1 MPGMAIDE
9 ILGRIERETGVANL
23 AALLAERLEPADLHS
38 LLLEVYRRRADRRS
52 PAAVLSDFE
61 SNPFVRPATT
71 DPGDLRRW
79 DQVAFASLP
88 EEFEPIELSPV
99 CPLGTNSVIATV
111 SQNKSLATI
120 RNVEVVSDATNV
132 LAQECALRR
141 RTLLRQ
147 EPKSPTPVHL
157 ASSHRLLR
165 TQAYEDP
172 NLQQHFRLFML
183 CSAGRDVGGGR
194 FQIEALSEHIR
205 FFLRAARSFAGP
217 GLSLRVSV
225 TDLASD
231 SSQRGFGSQVIAPLE
246 DQFPDVDYRIDPSRQ
261 TGRGYYSE
269 VCFHVHAILPSG
281 GSLELADGGAVD
293 WTQKLLSN
301 AKERL
306 VISGISGER
315 LCNLLRD

>member
-1 MPGMAIDE
+1 
-9 ILGRIERETGVANL
+9 
-23 AALLAERLEPADLHS
+23 
-38 LLLEVYRRRADRRS
+38 
-52 PAAVLSDFE
+52 
-61 SNPFVRPATT
+61 
-71 DPGDLRRW
+71 
-79 DQVAFASLP
+79 LP

-99 CPLGTNSVIATV
+99 CPLGTSSVMATV

-132 LAQECALRR
+132 LTLECALRR
-141 RTLLRQ
+141 RALLRQ
-147 EPKSPTPVHL
+147 EPKAPTPVHL
-157 ASSHRLLR
+157 ATSHRLLR

-172 NLQQHFRLFML
+172 HLQHFRLFML
-183 CSAGRDVGGGR
+183 CSAGRDIGGGR
-194 FQIEALSEHIR
+194 FQIEALSEHVR

-217 GLSLRVSV
+217 SLSLRVSV

-231 SSQRGFGSQVIAPLE
+231 SSQGGFGSRVIAALE
-246 DQFPDVDYRIDPSRQ
+246 GRFPHVDFRIDPSRQ
-261 TGRGYYSE
+261 AGRGYYSE
-269 VCFHVHAILPSG
+269 ICFHVHAILPSG

-315 LCNLLRD
+315 LCSLVRD

>member
-1 MPGMAIDE
+1 MSGMGKDK
-9 ILGRIERETGVANL
+9 ILERIERETGVADL

-61 SNPFVRPATT
+61 SNRFVRPART
-71 DPGDLRRW
+71 DPGELLRW
-79 DQVAFASLP
+79 EQVAFASLP
-88 EEFEPIELSPV
+88 EEFETIELSPV
-99 CPLGTNSVIATV
+99 CPLGTSSVIATV

-132 LAQECALRR
+132 LALECALRR

-157 ASSHRLLR
+157 ATSHRLLR
-165 TQAYEDP
+165 TQAYEDS

-205 FFLRAARSFAGP
+205 SFLRAARSFVGP
-217 GLSLRVSV
+217 GLYLRVSV
-225 TDLASD
+225 TDLSPD
-231 SSQRGFGSQVIAPLE
+231 SSQGGFGSQVLAALE
-246 DQFPDVDYRIDPSRQ
+246 GQFPDVDFRIDPSRQ

-269 VCFHVHAILPSG
+269 VCFHVHAILPSV

-315 LCNLLRD
+315 LCSLVRD

>member
-1 MPGMAIDE
+1 MQGMGIDE
-9 ILGRIERETGVANL
+9 ILGRIERETGVADL
-23 AALLAERLEPADLHS
+23 AALLSDRLEPADLHS
-38 LLLEVYRRRADRRS
+38 LLLEVYRSRADRRS

-61 SNPFVRPATT
+61 SNRFVRPAST
-71 DPGDLRRW
+71 DPGDLLRW

-88 EEFEPIELSPV
+88 DEFEPIELSPV
-99 CPLGTNSVIATV
+99 CPLGANSVVATV
-111 SQNKSLATI
+111 SQNKALATI

-132 LAQECALRR
+132 LALECALRR
-141 RTLLRQ
+141 RALLRQ
-147 EPKSPTPVHL
+147 EPKAQTPVRL
-157 ASSHRLLR
+157 AASHRLLR

-172 NLQQHFRLFML
+172 RLMQHFRLFML
-183 CSAGRDVGGGR
+183 CSAGRDIGGGR
-194 FQIEALSEHIR
+194 FQIEALSEHVR
-205 FFLRAARSFAGP
+205 FFLRAARSFVGP
-217 GLSLRVSV
+217 GLYLRVSV

-231 SSQRGFGSQVIAPLE
+231 SSQGGFGSRVIAALE
-246 DQFPDVDYRIDPSRQ
+246 DQFPDVDFRIDPSRQ

-269 VCFHVHAILPSG
+269 ICFHVHAILPSG

-315 LCNLLRD
+315 LCSLVRD

>member
-1 MPGMAIDE
+1 MGIDE
-9 ILGRIERETGVANL
+9 ILGRIERETGVADL
-23 AALLAERLEPADLHS
+23 AALLTERLEPADLHS
-38 LLLEVYRRRADRRS
+38 LLLEVYRRRADHRS

-61 SNPFVRPATT
+61 SNRFVRPATT
-71 DPGDLRRW
+71 DPGDLLRW

-132 LAQECALRR
+132 LALECALRR
-141 RTLLRQ
+141 RALLRQ
-147 EPKSPTPVHL
+147 KPKAPTPVHL
-157 ASSHRLLR
+157 AASHRLLR

-172 NLQQHFRLFML
+172 HLLPHFRLFML

-194 FQIEALSEHIR
+194 FQIEALSEHVR
-205 FFLRAARSFAGP
+205 FYLHAARSFAGP
-217 GLSLRVSV
+217 SPSLRVSV

-231 SSQRGFGSQVIAPLE
+231 SSYGSFGSRVIAALE
-246 DQFPDVDYRIDPSRQ
+246 GQFPDVDFRFDPSRQ

-269 VCFHVHAILPSG
+269 ICFHIHAILPSG
-281 GSLELADGGAVD
+281 RSLELADGGAVD

-315 LCNLLRD
+315 LCSLVRD

>member
-1 MPGMAIDE
+1 MGIDE
-9 ILGRIERETGVANL
+9 ILGRIERETGVADL
-23 AALLAERLEPADLHS
+23 AALLAERVEPADLHS
-38 LLLEVYRRRADRRS
+38 LLLEVYRRRAARRG

-61 SNPFVRPATT
+61 SNRFVRPAST
-71 DPGDLRRW
+71 DPGDLLRW

-132 LAQECALRR
+132 LALECALRR
-141 RTLLRQ
+141 RALLRQ
-147 EPKSPTPVHL
+147 EPKAPTPVHL
-157 ASSHRLLR
+157 AASHRLLR

-172 NLQQHFRLFML
+172 HLQQHFRLFML
-183 CSAGRDVGGGR
+183 CSAGRDIGGGR
-194 FQIEALSEHIR
+194 FQIEALLEHVR
-205 FFLRAARSFAGP
+205 FFLRAARSFGGP

-231 SSQRGFGSQVIAPLE
+231 SSQGGFGSRVVAALE
-246 DQFPDVDYRIDPSRQ
+246 DQLPDVDFRIDPSRQ

-269 VCFHVHAILPSG
+269 ICFHVHAILPSG
-281 GSLELADGGAVD
+281 RSLELADGGAVD

-315 LCNLLRD
+315 LCSLVRD